1 MSEDEK
7 IKMIVRKY
15 QEYLKNNDVDVAQSE
30 KGVWF
35 FFVYDPTAESYY
47 RFFRFKTA
55 HELEQGIIETVADEL
70 SSLLEVSVESS
81 FHNMDNIDLKE
92 RYDGSCNKALA
103 RLVRDIK
110 ILRGECQKVM
120 SRLEGIL
127 GSLPEAFL

>member
-47 RFFRFKTA
+47 RFSVLKQHTN
-55 HELEQGIIETVADEL
+55 QNKG
-70 SSLLEVSVESS
+70 LLKQQQM
-81 FHNMDNIDLKE
+81 N
-92 RYDGSCNKALA
+92 
-103 RLVRDIK
+103 
-110 ILRGECQKVM
+110 
-120 SRLEGIL
+120 
-127 GSLPEAFL
+127 